1 MKLPMV
7 FFWPAGLSQAAV
19 CPTTA
24 VDSHVFSSVDV
35 GMFITTKKAN
45 AGSEQPTCFNL
56 ISQWP
61 VFFQNMPFENVIML
75 VIN

>member
-1 MKLPMV
+1 M
-7 FFWPAGLSQAAV
+7 
-19 CPTTA
+19 
-24 VDSHVFSSVDV
+24 FSSVDV

-45 AGSEQPTCFNL
+45 AGYEQPTCFNL